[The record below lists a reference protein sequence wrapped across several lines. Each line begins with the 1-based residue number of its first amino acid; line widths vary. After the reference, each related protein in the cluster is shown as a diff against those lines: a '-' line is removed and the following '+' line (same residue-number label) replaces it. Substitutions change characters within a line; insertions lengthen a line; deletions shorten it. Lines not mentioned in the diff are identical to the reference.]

1 MNSGKE
7 IELKQRVFTVQEVAQ
22 MCGEVHPSTIY
33 RAVQAGQL
41 LPLKGFGVLRFSDIE
56 LERFFR
62 NTGAKTKKRAKRKLV

>member
-22 MCGEVHPSTIY
+22 MCGDVHPSTIY

-62 NTGAKTKKRAKRKLV
+62 NTGAKTKKRAKRKLA